1 MDSIQ
6 WNLLYALRY
15 EQCEWSKP
23 ETAVERWNM
32 TIEEGVVVQKWIQA
46 RIIELDE
53 IKNNS

>member
-1 MDSIQ
+1 MDSVQ

-15 EQCEWSKP
+15 EQCEWSTP

-32 TIEEGVVVQKWIQA
+32 TIEEGAIVQKWIQA
-46 RIIELDE
+46 RIEELDE